1 MSNSTA
7 TGGNIMDSA
16 LRSVADR
23 LGFLAYALIV
33 SGGRPDWQV
42 ILGETPRDDDS
53 SGGEPSGHRS
63 PQDPFTDTVPLQD
76 IDRETEL
83 VGGY

>member
-1 MSNSTA
+1 
-7 TGGNIMDSA
+7 MDRT

-23 LGFLAYALIV
+23 IGFLAYALIV

-53 SGGEPSGHRS
+53 GGERTDHRS
-63 PQDPFTDTVPLQD
+63 PQDPFTDTVPFEM
-76 IDRETEL
+76 DREHEL